1 MKKSKKLISIILCI
15 LLALSFAS
23 CIKKAE
29 PAAVSTTAA
38 PETTTAAE
46 VTAKAAQVESEE
58 ISFYDAKDN
67 NGNILKLSPIYA
79 KDGKTVVAAYIVSA
93 ASKDKKALDA
103 KAYPLLNSVVAVSS
117 NEKGIALTYDA
128 SKNLVKVESYA
139 DNNGNMLAIMDVND
153 ANKNGNKT
161 EYLKLTKKTNE
172 KGSVHYLLTDEVVD
186 IKKENG
192 KTVVVEDGKKT
203 EVKKVDSK
211 NKTVAQKTKKD
222 TASNDEKKKQE
233 TKKDSTTTTK
243 APEEKAYVN
252 IVLKKNGKASCS
264 SSKVEI
270 NTNEVI
276 INEPDAYRI
285 TSETDEWHGGIK
297 VKLKNTEEA
306 ELRFED
312 VDISYNKGNI
322 VQLIDESDTSDRSFI
337 ETEVTGETMTAII
350 AENSVSIENLS
361 DRESA
366 PNVDLTFPT
375 GTKST
380 FKSSAKLTTG
390 VIYNESKLTIK
401 GNGKASFYASA
412 DTNNVISSSK
422 SITVKNLDLYLESA
436 GAGMSQGFSHGGAR
450 GIHSFG
456 KVNIE
461 SGSLSINSNG
471 DAIRC
476 DSFKMTG
483 GNANIISSAC
493 DGIDADDSVLVEGG
507 TLKVKALD
515 KTGIKVRRVNIQD
528 IVDSYEAAGETVSA
542 KLKKNGIR
550 ADKDDGFK
558 INGGTVRAE
567 CKKTSTPRN
576 TAQKVIIC
584 KSSRKKDGSEEDTK
598 KPLKWQIGSLA
609 SSEDMCIKFLYS
621 SSKVTAKEYSI
632 TTNDSKMVPTWN
644 WNKNVGTV
652 NLRAK
657 SEV

>member
-1 MKKSKKLISIILCI
+1 MKSKRLISIILCI
-15 LLALSFAS
+15 ILAISFAS

-46 VTAKAAQVESEE
+46 VTAAAVEVKSEE
-58 ISFYDAKDN
+58 ISFYDAKDSE
-67 NGNILKLSPIYA
+67 GNTLKLSPIYA

-93 ASKDKKALDA
+93 TSKDKKALDS
-103 KAYPLLNSVVAVSS
+103 KAFPLLNSVVAATSS
-117 NEKGIALTYDA
+117 EKGIALTYDA
-128 SKNLVKVESYA
+128 SKKLVKVESYA
-139 DNNGNMLAIMDVND
+139 DKNGNMIAIQDVGD

-172 KGSVHYLLTDEVVD
+172 KGSVHYLLTDEVVEV
-186 IKKENG
+186 KKENG
-192 KTVVVEDGKKT
+192 KTVVVDKGKKT
-203 EVKKVDSK
+203 EVKTVDSK
-211 NKTVAQKTKKD
+211 NKTVADKTKKD
-222 TASNDEKKKQE
+222 TASDKEKKQQDE
-233 TKKDSTTTTK
+233 KKDSTTSSNT
-243 APEEKAYVN
+243 PEEKAYIN

-270 NTNEVI
+270 KTNEVI
-276 INEPDAYRI
+276 INEPDDYKI

-312 VDISYNKGNI
+312 VNISYNKGNI
-322 VQLIDESDTSDRSFI
+322 IQLIDESDTSDRSFI
-337 ETEVTGETMTAII
+337 ETEVTGETMAQII
-350 AENSVSIENLS
+350 AENSVSVENLS

-366 PNVDLTFPT
+366 PNVSLTFPT
-375 GTKST
+375 GTSSK
-380 FKSSAKLTTG
+380 FESSAKLTTG

-401 GNGKASFYASA
+401 GNGKASLVAHA

-422 SITVKNLDLYLESA
+422 SITVKNLNLYLESA
-436 GAGMSQGFSHGGAR
+436 GAGISQGFSHGGAR

-456 KVNIE
+456 KVNVE
-461 SGSLSINSNG
+461 SGTLSINTNG

-483 GNANIISSAC
+483 GSANVVSSAC
-493 DGIDADDSVLVEGG
+493 DGIDADDAVLIEGG
-507 TLKVKALD
+507 SLKVKALD

-528 IVDSYEAAGETVSA
+528 IIDSYEAAGESVSA
-542 KLKKNGIR
+542 KLKKDGIR
-550 ADKDDGFK
+550 ADKEDGFR

-567 CKKTSTPRN
+567 CKKTSTPRD
-576 TAQKVIIC
+576 TKQKVIIC

-609 SSEDMCIKFLYS
+609 SSENMCIKFLYS
-621 SSKVTAKEYSI
+621 SSKVTNKEYTI